1 MTARVCFSQ
10 ERYAGLLPSVLDY
23 QGVIMDDQW
32 VVAECDEEAVT
43 QLAAEADV
51 SPIIARVL
59 FNRGLQTADQV
70 HEFLN
75 PSLTELHDPFL
86 LPDMEPAARRLA
98 EAVRSGERICVH
110 GDYDV
115 DGVTG
120 AALLVRTLRALGAN
134 VEYRLPHR
142 KHDGYDIKVATVQE
156 LDANGVRLIVTCDCG
171 INAVEAVERANELG
185 IDVIISD
192 HHMPGPVLPP
202 AIAVVDPKRLDAAY
216 PFPDLAGVGVAYK
229 LAQALVRKLDS
240 NEESFRARFVDLVTL
255 GTVADVVPLLGENRA
270 FVKHG
275 LTAVA
280 ASKKVGIQ
288 TMLKASNLTGKP
300 LSAYYVAFVL
310 APRINAVGRM
320 DDATKALE
328 LLLTSDEHQAGILA
342 AEMERHN
349 SDRKVEQERI
359 MLEAIEQVESKD
371 LERTRVLVLA
381 AEGWNTGVVGIAAG
395 KISDMYGR
403 PAILLSRDEQ
413 CAVAC
418 GSARSV
424 DGFNLLEGL
433 RYCDALLD
441 RYGGHAAAAGVSLP
455 LANLD
460 AFEKSINAYAAEM
473 LPVEELVPRIL
484 MDAELDPAEVTHAL
498 ADSLVSL
505 EPFGM
510 GNPEPL
516 FLSRAVHVLDR
527 QRVGDGSHLRLKVR
541 GAGSGSISCIA
552 FGLGDLENTVV
563 LGSAVDLCYSI
574 RLNTYNGV
582 ESVQLVVKAIR

>member
-1 MTARVCFSQ
+1 
-10 ERYAGLLPSVLDY
+10 
-23 QGVIMDDQW
+23 MDDQW
-32 VVAECDEEAVT
+32 VVARCDEEAVA
-43 QLAAEADV
+43 QLASAADV
-51 SPIIARVL
+51 SPIVARVL
-59 FNRGLQTADQV
+59 FNRGMQTVDQIR
-70 HEFLN
+70 EFLN
-75 PSLTELHDPFL
+75 PCLEELHDPFL
-86 LPDMEPAARRLA
+86 LPDMEPAATRLA
-98 EAVRSGERICVH
+98 AAVRGHERICVH

-120 AALLVRTLRALGAN
+120 AALLVRALRALGGT

-156 LDANGVRLIVTCDCG
+156 LAANGVQLIVTCDCG
-171 INAVEAVERANELG
+171 INAVDAVERANELG
-185 IDVIISD
+185 IDVIITD
-192 HHMPGPVLPP
+192 HHMPGPALPP
-202 AIAVVDPKRLDAAY
+202 AVAVVDPKRADAHY

-229 LAQALVRKLDS
+229 LAQAVVRRLDS
-240 NEESFRARFVDLVTL
+240 NEESFRAHFVDLVTL
-255 GTVADVVPLLGENRA
+255 GTVADVVPLVGENRA

-275 LTAVA
+275 LMAVS
-280 ASKKVGIQ
+280 ASRKVGIR
-288 TMLKASNLTGKP
+288 TMLSVSNLTSKP

-328 LLLTSDEHQAGILA
+328 LLLTSDEHQANLLA

-349 SDRKVEQERI
+349 TDRKAEQERI
-359 MLEAIEQVESKD
+359 MLEAIEQVEAKD

-395 KISDMYGR
+395 KIADIFGR

-413 CAVAC
+413 CGVAC

-424 DGFNLLEGL
+424 EGFNLLEGL
-433 RYCDALLD
+433 RYCDPLLD
-441 RYGGHAAAAGVSLP
+441 RYGGHTAAAGVSLP

-460 AFEKSINAYAAEM
+460 AFEKSINDYAAEM
-473 LPVEELVPRIL
+473 LPVEELVARIT
-484 MDAELDPAEVTHAL
+484 MDAELDTADVTHAL
-498 ADSLVSL
+498 ADSIASL

-516 FLSRAVHVLDR
+516 FMSRAVHVVDR
-527 QRVGDGSHLRLKVR
+527 KRVGDGSHLRLQVR
-541 GAGSGSISCIA
+541 GKTGAPISCIG
-552 FGLGDLENTVV
+552 FGLGDMESTVA

-574 RLNTYNGV
+574 RLNTFNGV
-582 ESVQLVVKAIR
+582 ESVQLMVKAIR